1 MNSPFGNQNRRDWFR
16 QELPMDSK
24 LAVGK
29 SGKTF
34 IVPRNLL
41 PMCLR
46 FQTFTFYCV
55 APAHQGVRW
64 GSEDSCVGWLLSSHF
79 YLGPRIEL
87 TSLDVHFK
95 SLDLPNQPPKYI
107 LTTSFTME
115 KFPGF
120 YPNQM
125 TKDKSTRANRYYS
138 SPSIAKTQ
146 NHCDIFWQKKC
157 ISWPYLCRNITW
169 TQTVLLKYWGYEAK

>member
-1 MNSPFGNQNRRDWFR
+1 MNSPSGNQNSRDWFR
-16 QELPMDSK
+16 QQLPMDSK

-46 FQTFTFYCV
+46 FQMFIFYCV
-55 APAHQGVRW
+55 APARQGVRW

-79 YLGPRIEL
+79 YLGSRTEL
-87 TSLDVHFK
+87 TLPDVHCK
-95 SLDLPNQPPKYI
+95 SLYLPNQSPKCT

-115 KFPGF
+115 KLPGF

-125 TKDKSTRANRYYS
+125 TKDNSTRANWYYS
-138 SPSIAKTQ
+138 SPSITKTQ
-146 NHCDIFWQKKC
+146 NHCDIFWQKMYILTLSLQKHHMNPNWC
-157 ISWPYLCRNITW
+157 HNLVCAP
-169 TQTVLLKYWGYEAK
+169 